1 MPSFV
6 IAEKCDGC
14 KGGDKTACMYI
25 CPNDLMVLDPN
36 QMKAYNQEP
45 DQCWECFSC
54 VKICPTQAIEV
65 RGYADFVPLGSSI
78 MPMMGTE
85 DVMWTCK
92 FRNGT
97 IKRFK
102 FPIRT
107 TPEGQANAYTEL
119 KGQGSRERSAVH
131 GRGRWIRNS
140 AARNGRVM
148 IVVNDRMNASQSR
161 MGDRLGSPCPLRG
174 EERKTRW
181 MKPRF

>member
-6 IAEKCDGC
+6 IQEKCDGC

-36 QMKAYNQEP
+36 AMKAYNQEP

-97 IKRFK
+97 LKRFK

-107 TPEGQANAYTEL
+107 TPEGAANAYDDL
-119 KGQGSRERSAVH
+119 KGNDLESGAACGHATTHDQNVNFALVNFR
-131 GRGRWIRNS
+131 IPNS
-140 AARNGRVM
+140 FK
-148 IVVNDRMNASQSR
+148 
-161 MGDRLGSPCPLRG
+161 L
-174 EERKTRW
+174 TH
-181 MKPRF
+181 RFVR

>member
-1 MPSFV
+1 MIGMAWIVAPSADVSVPPMGVPFNPNRQGGYMPSFV

-107 TPEGQANAYTEL
+107 TPEGMANAYTDL
-119 KGQGSRERSAVH
+119 KGKDLESGLLST
-131 GRGRWIRNS
+131 
-140 AARNGRVM
+140 
-148 IVVNDRMNASQSR
+148 
-161 MGDRLGSPCPLRG
+161 
-174 EERKTRW
+174 EEADGYIIPRPKTDG
-181 MKPRF
+181 